1 MKTDPEDYPHNEA
14 GRIRFHLIH
23 EMKQRILINNP
34 GQLPKKLDLPDTLP
48 DPIACYDQDNKIQA
62 FITIINEAVH
72 PVQEFQGNL
81 LPSAVQ

>member
-1 MKTDPEDYPHNEA
+1 
-14 GRIRFHLIH
+14 
-23 EMKQRILINNP
+23 
-34 GQLPKKLDLPDTLP
+34 LP